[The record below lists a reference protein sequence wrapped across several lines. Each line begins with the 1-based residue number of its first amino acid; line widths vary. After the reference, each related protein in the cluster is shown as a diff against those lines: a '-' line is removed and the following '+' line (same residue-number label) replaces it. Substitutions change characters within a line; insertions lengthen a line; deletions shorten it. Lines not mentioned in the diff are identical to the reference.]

1 MIYILERPA
10 ESQAE
15 IPGKVQAEVQA
26 EAGTPAPARAEPRA
40 WFAYDEADLA
50 RKVAATDALQPWEIY
65 DQQSAREWLE
75 LLGELPPGP
84 EAEARFPALCALGQ
98 RHGYDAPLYRADHLL
113 GRGML
118 QAEPV
123 SLRQALE
130 AALAARPGHTT
141 VYWSDEQ
148 ALHAF
153 EGGDPALVGPA
164 HWHARRA
171 LYQQLVALEVLAD
184 NQ

>member
-1 MIYILERPA
+1 MIYILERA
-10 ESQAE
+10 ADAAAGAS
-15 IPGKVQAEVQA
+15 VQ
-26 EAGTPAPARAEPRA
+26 ARAEPRA
-40 WFAYDEADLA
+40 WFAYDEVDLA

-65 DQQSAREWLE
+65 DCQSAREWLE
-75 LLGELPPGP
+75 LLAELPPGP
-84 EAEARFPALCALGQ
+84 EAEARFPALCALGR
-98 RHGYDAPLYRADHLL
+98 RHGYDTPLYRADHLL

-118 QAEPV
+118 QPEPV
-123 SLRQALE
+123 SLRQALQ
-130 AALAARPGHTT
+130 AALDARPGWTT

-148 ALHAF
+148 ALCAF
-153 EGGDPALVGPA
+153 EGGDPALTGPE

>member
-10 ESQAE
+10 EASTESQAG
-15 IPGKVQAEVQA
+15 PSA
-26 EAGTPAPARAEPRA
+26 EAGAPAPARAEPRA

-50 RKVAATDALQPWEIY
+50 RKVAATDSLQPWEIY

-75 LLGELPPGP
+75 LLAELPPGP

-130 AALAARPGHTT
+130 AALAARPGRTT

-148 ALHAF
+148 ALQAF